1 MASRVVLLRRSN
13 VRLVGLE
20 SPQLQI
26 NYKSEEAM
34 QNYLRIISVSL
45 MLIVGGC
52 TTISTVPP
60 GYDLDLTPDN
70 NGETWR

>member
-1 MASRVVLLRRSN
+1 
-13 VRLVGLE
+13 
-20 SPQLQI
+20 
-26 NYKSEEAM
+26 M
-34 QNYLRIISVSL
+34 QNYLRIISISL

-52 TTISTVPP
+52 TTINNVPP

>member
-1 MASRVVLLRRSN
+1 
-13 VRLVGLE
+13 VGLA
-20 SPQLQI
+20 QAHKTI
-26 NYKSEEAM
+26 NHGGAKAM
-34 QNYLRIISVSL
+34 QNYLRIISISL

-52 TTISTVPP
+52 TTINNVPP